1 MKQSKGHGE
10 YWWSY
15 VKVYFYRVVREDPKE
30 VRTLT
35 VRVKKIS
42 DM

>member
-1 MKQSKGHGE
+1 MKQGKGHGE

-15 VKVYFYRVVREDPKE
+15 VKVRVVREDPKE

-35 VRVKKIS
+35 IHVKKIS